1 MPFGFSSSILSLPAG
16 KFYLQIKMLYTI
28 SENWRTARLSLL
40 KGYGFFAR
48 EKPHASSNLKHPST
62 ILFSS
67 TFLGKCSLQNGFH
80 FLTKFTDNVKNIRRK
95 NVAWLP
101 NLCLIPGSDTD
112 LTVTQI
118 WTDFSGLNAVTLF
131 LHLYYTLFI
140 FYIRMTINCSPS
152 RSLGSTAELIYHSL
166 GWSQHSSNTEFPSC
180 AEHRHFRIRS
190 RCHSYILKTDLLPKY
205 VIELNFI

>member
-140 FYIRMTINCSPS
+140 F
-152 RSLGSTAELIYHSL
+152 IY
-166 GWSQHSSNTEFPSC
+166 GWQSIAPPV
-180 AEHRHFRIRS
+180 
-190 RCHSYILKTDLLPKY
+190 DLWAAQQ
-205 VIELNFI
+205 N